1 MVDRYIPPKSNSL
14 PTEFE
19 FTHETSSRNRSA
31 RLNPP
36 KTRRSSAATAAKKK
50 KAPSG
55 RGCEDAVLVLGGT
68 GKTGQ
73 RVVKALLKEGRDVVV
88 AARSKESAAEI
99 YGARTRGL
107 FVQVFVHVPA

>member
-1 MVDRYIPPKSNSL
+1 MYSGSLSNNQPRPP
-14 PTEFE
+14 
-19 FTHETSSRNRSA
+19 NR
-31 RLNPP
+31 L
-36 KTRRSSAATAAKKK
+36 KTRRSSSAAAAKKKK

-88 AARSKESAAEI
+88 AARSKESAAEL
-99 YGARTRGL
+99 YGTTTRGL
-107 FVQVFVHVPA
+107 FVQVCMYVCMHFYVCT